1 MKPGIK
7 VMLLSDGG
15 EKFFGE
21 GPYRLLKET
30 EKTGSLR
37 CAASNMGMAYSKA
50 MRILSTAEENL
61 GFKLTYRKIGGK
73 GGGGSH
79 LTEEAKG
86 LLEKYEKY
94 KAACNEAAEK
104 LYCEIFETSDF

>member
-7 VMLLSDGG
+7 VMLLSDQG

-50 MRILSTAEENL
+50 MRILSAAEENL

-73 GGGGSH
+73 GGGGSL
-79 LTEEAKG
+79 LTEEAKE
-86 LLEKYEKY
+86 LLDKYQKY
-94 KAACNEAAEK
+94 KSACNEAAEK
-104 LYCEIFETSDF
+104 IYCEIFETSDF

>member
-1 MKPGIK
+1 MKPEIK
-7 VMLLSDGG
+7 VIFLSNAG

-30 EKTGSLR
+30 EKTGSLH

-50 MRILSTAEENL
+50 IRIISTAEKNL

-73 GGGGSH
+73 GGGGSL
-79 LTEEAKG
+79 LTEEAKE
-86 LLEKYEKY
+86 LLWKYEKY
-94 KAACNEAAEK
+94 KAALNEAAEK
-104 LYCEIFETSDF
+104 IYCEIFEE

>member
-7 VMLLSDGG
+7 VMLLSDQG

-50 MRILSTAEENL
+50 IRIISAAEENL
-61 GFKLTYRKIGGK
+61 GYKLTYRKIGGK
-73 GGGGSH
+73 GGGGSL
-79 LTEEAKG
+79 LTEETKE
-86 LLEKYEKY
+86 LLQKYEKY

-104 LYCEIFETSDF
+104 IYCEIFEE